1 MSTFVSVGVQCLIIQ
16 MVSHVAATL
25 LNFCFSCFCR
35 WIIFLNTSIILDF
48 TLLFIPHQKLLPS
61 VFKVLTISR
70 RSAARTKSCQGH
82 PWLLLTSLIWP
93 SAFLMRPGAEGSL
106 KPQGWSN
113 EKTRAMGTFK
123 LDFLVLFLPR
133 S

>member
-1 MSTFVSVGVQCLIIQ
+1 MTTFVSVGVQCLIIQ
-16 MVSHVAATL
+16 MVSHVATTL

-48 TLLFIPHQKLLPS
+48 TLFIPHQKLLPS
-61 VFKVLTISR
+61 VFKVITISR

-93 SAFLMRPGAEGSL
+93 SAFLMRPGAKGSL

-123 LDFLVLFLPR
+123 LDFLVLFLPK